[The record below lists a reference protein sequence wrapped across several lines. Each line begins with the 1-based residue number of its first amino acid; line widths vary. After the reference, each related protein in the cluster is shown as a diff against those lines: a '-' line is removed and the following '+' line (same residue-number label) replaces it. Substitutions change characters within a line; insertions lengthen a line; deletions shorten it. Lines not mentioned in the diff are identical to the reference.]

1 MNTLSTLKAKRATVA
16 AELRALAMK
25 DDLTVGEDERL
36 TRLTRQVQKIEGEIA
51 AEELAVDEQRRKN
64 AETLAQPGLH
74 RHAGIDPSPTYWK
87 QTTRSE
93 IFDSNP
99 MDRRVAVDH
108 SLRAADLVAETG
120 DRDLVPELR
129 RHLER
134 HVDFADQFR
143 ATANPDYLSAFG
155 KILGTGDPGRAFLQM
170 SDAERHAVQQVAS
183 VEARAMNEG
192 TGSAGA
198 YAVPQLLDPSIWL
211 SNSGSSNPFR
221 RISRIVT
228 GVSDKWAGITSAGI
242 TASWDGEGTE
252 VSDDSPSDLKQ
263 PEITAY
269 KGAAF
274 VATSLELLQDWQGM
288 ALEMQRLM
296 ADAKD
301 RLEGTAFATGSGS
314 GQPYGVL
321 TRLDANTNSEVVV
334 TTDGAFGAVDVLKAF
349 AELPARYRSNAS
361 WVMSLSMLNQI
372 RNFSNSQNLGTQ
384 VVNLQSDYAFQLLGR
399 PVYES
404 SDFPSFTGTTSAAN
418 LLVVG
423 DFSTGSVIF
432 DRLGSARVDVIPHL
446 LGTTNNRPTGQSG
459 FYFYWRTGHDLIS
472 PTGETGFRLLQNQ

>member
-1 MNTLSTLKAKRATVA
+1 MNTLSTLKAKRATIA
-16 AELRALAMK
+16 SEMRTLA
-25 DDLTVGEDERL
+25 DRHDLTVGEDERL
-36 TRLTRQVQKIEGEIA
+36 SRLTRQIQKIDGEIA
-51 AEELAVDEQRRKN
+51 AEELAIDEKRRQN
-64 AETLAQPGLH
+64 AETLSQPGLH
-74 RHAGIDPSPTYWK
+74 RHAGIDSPTYWK

-93 IFDSNP
+93 IFESDSF
-99 MDRRVAVDH
+99 DRRNVVDQ

-120 DRDLVPELR
+120 DRDLVPDLR

-134 HVDFADQFR
+134 HVDFADHFR
-143 ATANPDYLSAFG
+143 ATSNPDYLSAFG
-155 KILGTGDPGRAFLQM
+155 KVLGSGDPGRAFLQM
-170 SDAERHAVQQVAS
+170 TDAERHAMQRVAQT
-183 VEARAMNEG
+183 EARAMSEG
-192 TGSAGA
+192 TGTAGG
-198 YAVPQLLDPSIWL
+198 YAVPQLLDPSVWL
-211 SNSGSSNPFR
+211 SNSGTSNPFR

-228 GVSDKWAGITSAGI
+228 GVSDKWSGITSAGI

-263 PEITAY
+263 PQITAY

-288 ALEMQRLM
+288 AVEMQRLL

-314 GQPYGVL
+314 AQPYGVL

-334 TTDGAFGAVDVLKAF
+334 TTDGAFGAVDVLNVF
-349 AELPARYRSNAS
+349 AQLPARYRSNAS
-361 WVMSLSMLNQI
+361 WVMSLDVLNEV

-404 SDFPSFTGTTSAAN
+404 SDFPNFTGTTGASN
-418 LLVVG
+418 ILVVG

-432 DRLGSARVDVIPHL
+432 DRLGSARLDVIPHL
-446 LGTTNNRPTGQSG
+446 VGTTNNRPTGQSG
-459 FYFYWRTGHDLIS
+459 FYFYWRSGHDLIS